1 MANFQIAYEKTS
13 KVEGGYANHPDDK
26 GGETYRG
33 IARKFFPKWSGWV
46 KIDAAKMLK
55 DFPSN
60 IDHSELESAVSSF
73 YKEQFWDNLRLDEV
87 NSQDIAEELYDTGV
101 NMGIDRAGRIVQEA
115 CNLLNNR
122 GKLYAE
128 IDVDGDIGKDTLKT
142 INNHPHPAL
151 LFNLLNMLQAERYIE
166 ICRKDPSQE
175 VFMRGWLS
183 QRVITKK

>member
-1 MANFQIAYEKTS
+1 MANFKTSFEKTS

-33 IARKFFPKWSGWV
+33 IARKFFPNWGGWPIV
-46 KIDAAKMLK
+46 DKAKTEAGFPKNIPDA
-55 DFPSN
+55 
-60 IDHSELESAVSSF
+60 ELDTYVESF
-73 YKEQFWDNLRLDEV
+73 YKAQFWDTLKLDEL
-87 NSQDIAEELYDTGV
+87 NNQDIAEELYDTGV
-101 NMGIDRAGRIVQEA
+101 NMGTSRAAKIVQEA

-122 GKLYAE
+122 GKLYADIE
-128 IDVDGDIGKDTLKT
+128 VDGIVGKGTIGC
-142 INNHPHPAL
+142 INNHPYPDL